1 VATFDLSNSDHVTHP
16 ETEPKCCFNI
26 TDSKEEGEENKQDV
40 TTEPVWLGD
49 LIRDGFYDK
58 LVIIGFPFDKGAK
71 LAGNRKGA
79 DYGPDSFRRFLP
91 TIGSVRNPEY

>member
-1 VATFDLSNSDHVTHP
+1 M
-16 ETEPKCCFNI
+16 
-26 TDSKEEGEENKQDV
+26 
-40 TTEPVWLGD
+40 
-49 LIRDGFYDK
+49 IRDGFYDK

-91 TIGSVRNPEY
+91 TIGSVRNPEYQIDISKGLQSISDYGNIQIKAELEQTKDEHGQVIS